1 MIRRAVGVP
10 CRHMDHRFSL
20 YHPRRQAFDT
30 LTFRHRA
37 RVMLDRVLLDEIA
50 KATRPMRSPLSPGG
64 REREARGTRR
74 SLSLARAA
82 AARVAAGHAARVAEL
97 EAPGSKSER
106 ICYRS

>member
-1 MIRRAVGVP
+1 
-10 CRHMDHRFSL
+10 MDHRFSL

-64 REREARGTRR
+64 REREARGNRR